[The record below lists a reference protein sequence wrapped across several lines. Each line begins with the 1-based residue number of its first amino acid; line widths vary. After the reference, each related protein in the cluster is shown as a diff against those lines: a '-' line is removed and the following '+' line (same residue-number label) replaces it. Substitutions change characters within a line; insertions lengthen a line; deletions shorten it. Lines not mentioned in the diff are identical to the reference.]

1 MVIESHING
10 LLVILLLV
18 FFEKCMIDKLFD
30 VSSIAGIF
38 LETTVQ
44 EITHLCTNKQV
55 GWNLDLVL
63 HDLNQLLLSGY
74 FEWILSHHHFVHHDA
89 DGPNIYLL
97 VVLSSLQNLWANIE
111 GSSTKSSSQLV
122 VLMHRPS
129 EITQFDNILNK
140 IKKYIVKYN
149 ILRFDI
155 SVDDSKGVNLI
166 DSLANLFHDKC
177 DARFR
182 KWL

>member
-1 MVIESHING
+1 
-10 LLVILLLV
+10 
-18 FFEKCMIDKLFD
+18 
-30 VSSIAGIF
+30 
-38 LETTVQ
+38 
-44 EITHLCTNKQV
+44 
-55 GWNLDLVL
+55 
-63 HDLNQLLLSGY
+63 
-74 FEWILSHHHFVHHDA
+74 
-89 DGPNIYLL
+89 
-97 VVLSSLQNLWANIE
+97 
-111 GSSTKSSSQLV
+111 
-122 VLMHRPS
+122 MHRPS